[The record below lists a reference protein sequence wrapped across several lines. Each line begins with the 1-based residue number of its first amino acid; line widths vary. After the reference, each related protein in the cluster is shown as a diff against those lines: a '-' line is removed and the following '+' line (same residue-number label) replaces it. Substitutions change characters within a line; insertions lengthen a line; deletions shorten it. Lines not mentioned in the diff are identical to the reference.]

1 MANPDRLL
9 AFAVLASL
17 LIVLP
22 GPSVLFV
29 VGRALVHGRRGTMAT
44 VLGNA
49 LGEYALVAA
58 VAVGI
63 GSLVERSALVFT
75 AIKVIGAA
83 YLIYLGIRTI
93 RQRRSLWSMLEEKA
107 EFRGGRRA
115 FRDGFVVGVSNPK
128 SAIFFAAILPQFVDR
143 TAGPAAL
150 QMLVLGLIYFLIAL
164 VTDTTFSLVAGAARS
179 WLGRSQRRLE
189 YVGGASGL
197 VMIGLGLRLAVT
209 GRHD

>member
-9 AFAVLASL
+9 AFALLASL

-58 VAVGI
+58 VALGI
-63 GSLVERSALVFT
+63 GSLVERSAVVFT
-75 AIKVIGAA
+75 AVKVIGAA

-93 RQRRSLWSMLEEKA
+93 RQRRSLWSMLAEKA

-115 FRDGFVVGVSNPK
+115 FREG
-128 SAIFFAAILPQFVDR
+128 
-143 TAGPAAL
+143 
-150 QMLVLGLIYFLIAL
+150 
-164 VTDTTFSLVAGAARS
+164 
-179 WLGRSQRRLE
+179 
-189 YVGGASGL
+189 
-197 VMIGLGLRLAVT
+197 
-209 GRHD
+209 

>member
-9 AFAVLASL
+9 AFALLASL

-58 VAVGI
+58 VALGI

-75 AIKVIGAA
+75 AVKVIGAA
-83 YLIYLGIRTI
+83 YLIYLGVRTI
-93 RQRRSLWSMLEEKA
+93 RQRRSLWSMLAEKT

-115 FRDGFVVGVSNPK
+115 FREGFVVGVSNPK

-164 VTDTTFSLVAGAARS
+164 ATDTTFSLAAGAARS
-179 WLGRSQRRLE
+179 WLGRSRRRLE
-189 YVGGASGL
+189 YVGGASGR

-209 GRHD
+209 GGHD

>member
-9 AFAVLASL
+9 AFALLASL

-58 VAVGI
+58 VALGI

-75 AIKVIGAA
+75 AVKVIGAA

-115 FRDGFVVGVSNPK
+115 FREGFVVGVSNPK

-164 VTDTTFSLVAGAARS
+164 ATDTTFSLAAGAARS

>member
-9 AFAVLASL
+9 AFALLASL

-29 VGRALVHGRRGTMAT
+29 VGRALVHGRRGAVAT

-58 VAVGI
+58 VAIGI
-63 GSLVERSALVFT
+63 GSLVERSAVVFT
-75 AIKVIGAA
+75 AVKVIGAA

-93 RQRRSLWSMLEEKA
+93 LQRRSLWSLLDEKA
-107 EFRGGRRA
+107 EFHGGRRA
-115 FRDGFVVGVSNPK
+115 FREGFVVGVSNPK

-143 TAGPAAL
+143 TAGPAAV
-150 QMLVLGLIYFLIAL
+150 QMLVLGLIYFMIAL
-164 VTDTTFSLVAGAARS
+164 ATDTAFSLVAGAARS
-179 WLGRSQRRLE
+179 WLGRSRRRLE
-189 YVGGASGL
+189 FIGGASGL
-197 VMIGLGLRLAVT
+197 VMIGLGVRLAVT